1 MVDQEMLQAMRQML
15 QEELKPIKEEQAAIR
30 EELAAIREEQ
40 AAIREELAAIKEKL
54 EVHDVL
60 LKEIS
65 DAVVQNSVKISE
77 LKEKLDDM
85 SAVVRMNCYDI
96 AWLKNKVS

>member
-1 MVDQEMLQAMRQML
+1 MNVVDQEMLQAMRQML
-15 QEELKPIKEEQAAIR
+15 QEELKPIKEEIAGIKKEQASIR
-30 EELAAIREEQ
+30 EEIAGIK
-40 AAIREELAAIKEKL
+40 EELEM
-54 EVHDVL
+54 HDVL

-65 DAVVQNSVKISE
+65 DAVVQNSVKITE

>member
-30 EELAAIREEQ
+30 EELAAI
-40 AAIREELAAIKEKL
+40 KEKL

-65 DAVVQNSVKISE
+65 DAVVQNEPAISE
-77 LKEKLDDM
+77 LKEKLDELT
-85 SAVVRMNCYDI
+85 AVVRMNCYDI
-96 AWLKNKVS
+96 ARLRSKIS